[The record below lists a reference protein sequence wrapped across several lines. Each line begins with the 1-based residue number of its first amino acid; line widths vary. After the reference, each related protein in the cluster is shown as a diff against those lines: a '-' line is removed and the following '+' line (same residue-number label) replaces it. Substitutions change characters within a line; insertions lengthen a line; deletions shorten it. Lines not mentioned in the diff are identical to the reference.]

1 MQSAFEALQCLFSYG
16 IALIQAAA
24 PNQRPLIKDPRLK
37 GDYIV
42 AVNRGF
48 KRGQIKAFQVA
59 GAL

>member
-1 MQSAFEALQCLFSYG
+1 MGNSFLVLDLGLDIVYG
-16 IALIQAAA
+16 V
-24 PNQRPLIKDPRLK
+24 KGPRLK

-42 AVNRGF
+42 IVNRGF